1 MLKICYTVAKD
12 TTRCAERKAAGE
24 LVEKMLEREGL
35 KDFLLAKT
43 KSGKPYIVGSDL
55 KLGITHKNGYVFVA
69 VSDGEVGIDFEKI
82 ANNNPIV
89 ANRIMPAE
97 VHEEYLK
104 AKDPALFLYGVFSAR
119 EAFSKLSGVG
129 FPFLLS
135 KKPVT
140 AEVMQK
146 VYDFGEHRYVLSVCG
161 EKTDGFSF
169 DTVERI

>member
-12 TTRCAERKAAGE
+12 TTRFAERKAAGE

-43 KSGKPYIVGSDL
+43 KKGKPYIVGSDL
-55 KLGITHKNGYVFVA
+55 KIGITHKNGYVFVA

-89 ANRIMPAE
+89 AKRIMPDD
-97 VHEEYLK
+97 VHEKYLAAENGAEYL
-104 AKDPALFLYGVFSAR
+104 YSVFSAR
-119 EAFSKLSGVG
+119 EAFSKLSGEG

-135 KKPVT
+135 RKPIT
-140 AEVMQK
+140 CEMRQK
-146 VYDFGEHRYVLSVCG
+146 TYFFDGEEYVLSVCG
-161 EKTDGFSF
+161 EKITDFSF
-169 DTVERI
+169 EKIERL